1 MIPKKRY
8 ALLTL
13 LSFFFLIPNSHQ
25 AKLQKDTTKSKG
37 MLVTLPEQ
45 NGLLWE
51 ITGNGLKKPS
61 YVYGTMHVSSKLAF
75 HLGDSFYYALMRSDM
90 VALEQNLDTVIDDW
104 VTERARNGSNKNYN
118 PSISLNTF
126 DIGRIERRDINRAI
140 SYDPYVLNGIMFRR
154 DESAMDFQKETY
166 LDLYIYRLGKK
177 MGKRITGVED
187 YMEANE
193 LVKKAQKG
201 ASEDRKKQKRSDY
214 YKFANFDFNDA
225 YRKGNIKLIDS
236 FERSTNGPNFL
247 EYMLFVR
254 NENMVRRMDS
264 IMQLNISLFAGVGC
278 AHLGAERGVLNLLV
292 KQGYTIRPVQ
302 SMANRLSKISKKYDD
317 MEYKLNY
324 ALEMSPDSSFTCQLP
339 GKWIQSS
346 KGSTFDIFIY
356 PELVNGY
363 FYTVYKLKTN
373 GTIFGDKP
381 QDVLLRI
388 DSSLYESV
396 PGNIISQKPIN
407 VGGHEG
413 YEVINK
419 TTDGN
424 YQRYYI
430 VITPL
435 EAYIFKLGGIKD
447 YAISKEAN
455 KFFKSISFTQQ
466 RQNNFAKFTTQ
477 DQMLSFNF
485 PAHAAK
491 SKTIVYD
498 SKFDASFS
506 LFAFDEVTKTT
517 YVAEQIRANV
527 NLDDDT
533 FELKLLLNSYS
544 NTDNFFIDNY
554 KLSKY
559 KGYDRI
565 DGTMHGT
572 LDRKVET
579 TIISFNDKIVMLSAV
594 YQGERRINENFFN
607 SINLNNPVY
616 NNFITYYD
624 SVAKFTVKVPEI
636 PLEDVETASVDDFDD
651 YDYYYYD
658 DKKDEGDSTK
668 GMQITKT
675 FVPNNGSEIVKVWF
689 VTKDKYASL
698 DSLNALAIT
707 YLRDTNRYYYIID
720 SAITVKGNKT
730 ELTTTLGDTAT
741 DMVSFLKNIYSQG
754 GIYEIYGT
762 YNYKTGPSDFIKTFL
777 NSFEVKDTVWSSS
790 PFQSAFDSFYTD
802 YFSKD
807 SMNRARL
814 YKKLAGGY
822 YYINNIVK
830 DNDAPKFIAFIQNFY
845 IAENYVRRKAE
856 LIEELGK
863 LKHKSIV
870 PALKDFYIAAG
881 DTTTYKMAILNAMCK
896 QKTKESYQFVKEKLM
911 DDLPIGSSDLNSLFT
926 YRLSDSLRLA
936 AVMFPEI
943 LDLTIVDEI
952 KYEPYNLLGE
962 LLDSNFI
969 KPAVYK
975 PYLSR
980 IYMDAYINLKRKL
993 VKEETKNEK
1002 DLGIVKDEEED
1013 TDGGWGLS
1021 GVMDSYDGGYGYNS
1035 GSQYLSIARLL
1046 LPFKNDN
1053 PKYAQIF
1060 TDMHKIKDV
1069 GDRFE
1074 LLKFCITHQLNY
1086 PDTMLNY
1093 YATQKEYRIA
1103 LYNYLIESKKI
1114 NLFPSKYLNYDTLV
1128 YAVVYAKYNNYYNT
1142 IENLVEIDSFFTTKG
1157 REKTKTL
1164 VYKIKRSSKEFE
1176 ELLFV
1181 SNIPKDSF
1189 AKTYKL
1195 QLKVL
1200 SELDPKYAEHEVIA
1214 KEIEQQKL
1222 LSNRPNQYFYSSYE
1236 SDYYYEDSYDYE
1248 DYHL

>member
-1 MIPKKRY
+1 MTPKIRY
-8 ALLTL
+8 AILFL
-13 LSFFFLIPNSHQ
+13 LSLLISIPNTHQ
-25 AKLQKDTTKSKG
+25 AKLLKDSTKSKG
-37 MLVTLPEQ
+37 MLVELPDQ

-51 ITGNGLKKPS
+51 ITGKGLKKPS

-75 HLGDSFYYALMRSDM
+75 HLGDSFYYALMASDM

-104 VTERARNGSNKNYN
+104 VTERARNGYGNNYNYN
-118 PSISLNTF
+118 PGISLNTF

-187 YMEANE
+187 YVEAKE

-201 ASEDRKKQKRSDY
+201 AIEDRKKQKRTDY
-214 YKFANFDFNDA
+214 YKFANFDFSDA

-236 FERSTNGPNFL
+236 FERNTNGPNFM

-264 IMQLNISLFAGVGC
+264 IMQLDISLFTGVGC

-292 KQGYTIRPVQ
+292 QQGYTIRPVQ
-302 SMANRLSKISKKYDD
+302 SMANRLSKISKKYED
-317 MEYKLNY
+317 MQYKLNY
-324 ALEMSPDSSFTCQLP
+324 AAEMSPDSSFTCQLP

-346 KGSTFDIFIY
+346 KGSTYDIFIY

-396 PGNIISQKPIN
+396 PGNIISQKPIT
-407 VGGHEG
+407 VGGHQG

-424 YQRYYI
+424 YQRYYMI
-430 VITPL
+430 ITPL
-435 EAYIFKLGGIKD
+435 EAYIFKLGGTKE

-466 RQNNFAKFTTQ
+466 RQNNFAQFTTQ

-491 SKTIVYD
+491 NKTIVYD
-498 SKFDASFS
+498 SKFDATFS
-506 LFAFDEVTKTT
+506 LFAYDEVTKTT
-517 YVAEQIRANV
+517 YVAEQIRANG

-579 TIISFNDKIVMLSAV
+579 SIISFNDKIVMLSAV
-594 YQGERRINENFFN
+594 YQGERRVNENFFN
-607 SINLNNPVY
+607 SVNLKNAVY
-616 NNFITYYD
+616 NDYITYYD
-624 SVAKFTVKVPEI
+624 SVAKYTVKVPEI
-636 PLEDVETASVDDFDD
+636 PLEDAETAGMDDD
-651 YDYYYYD
+651 YDDYNYYYDD
-658 DKKDEGDSTK
+658 DKKDEGDSTQ
-668 GMQITKT
+668 GLQVVKT
-675 FVPNNGSEIVKVWF
+675 FVPNNGSEIIKLWF
-689 VTKDKYASL
+689 VTKDKYNSFDSL
-698 DSLNALAIT
+698 DALAISN
-707 YLRDTNRYYYIID
+707 LRDTNRSYFIVD
-720 SAITVKGNKT
+720 SSVTVDKNNT
-730 ELTTTLGDTAT
+730 IVSYTLGDTAT
-741 DMVSFLKNIYSQG
+741 EMVSFMKTIYSQG
-754 GIYEIYGT
+754 GIYYFYGD
-762 YNYKTGPSDFIKTFL
+762 YNSKTGPSDFIKTFV
-777 NSFEVKDTVWSSS
+777 NTFEIKDTVWSKS
-790 PFQSAFDSFYTD
+790 PFQSAFDTFYAD
-802 YFSKD
+802 YFGKD

-822 YYINNIVK
+822 YYKNSILK
-830 DNDAPKFIAFIQNFY
+830 DNDAPKLISFIQKFY
-845 IAENYVRRKAE
+845 IDEGYVKSKAN
-856 LIEELGK
+856 LIEQLGK
-863 LKHKSIV
+863 LEHKSIV
-870 PALKDFYIAAG
+870 PALKNLYVAAG
-881 DTTTYKMAILNAMCK
+881 DTTTYKMAILNAMCR
-896 QKTKESYQFVKEKLM
+896 QKTKESYQFVKEKLI
-911 DDLPIGSSDLNSLFT
+911 DDLPIGSSDLNNLFS
-926 YRLSDSLRLA
+926 YRLSDSLQLA
-936 AVMFPEI
+936 SVMFPEI

-952 KYEPYNLLGE
+952 KYEPYLLLGE
-962 LLDSNFI
+962 LLDSSFI
-969 KPAVYK
+969 KPSVYK
-975 PYLSR
+975 SYLNR

-993 VKEETKNEK
+993 VKEETKNDK
-1002 DLGIVKDEEED
+1002 DLGIVKDEEGEMVD
-1013 TDGGWGLS
+1013 DWGS
-1021 GVMDSYDGGYGYNS
+1021 DDNGGYGNNY

-1060 TDMHKIKDV
+1060 TDMHKLKDV

-1074 LLKFCITHQLNY
+1074 LLKFCVNHNLSY
-1086 PDTMLNY
+1086 PDSMIDY
-1093 YATQKEYRIA
+1093 YAGSKEYRTS
-1103 LYNYLIESKKI
+1103 LYNYLVTAKKI
-1114 NLFPSKYLNYDTLV
+1114 NLFPSKYLSYDTII
-1128 YAVVYAKYNNYYNT
+1128 YAVVHAKYNNYYNT
-1142 IENLVEIDSFFTTKG
+1142 IEDLKQIDSFYTTKG
-1157 REKTKTL
+1157 KEKTKTL
-1164 VYKIKRSSKEFE
+1164 VYKIKRSSKDFD

-1181 SNIPKDSF
+1181 SNIPNDSF
-1189 AKTYKL
+1189 EKTYKL

-1200 SELDPKYAEHEVIA
+1200 SQLDPKYDEQEVIS

-1222 LSNRPNQYFYSSYE
+1222 LANRPNQFYYKNYN
-1236 SDYYYEDSYDYE
+1236 SDYEEE
-1248 DYHL
+1248 DYGYDDY